1 MDFWQI
7 PIPPVSL
14 RISDQLTSDRTEL
27 ISDQNLVP
35 PRCTVPNRTGSVI
48 WSGQFIPGF
57 SWGFQ
62 KISCL
67 KIRFKYFKCSSNGTD
82 CVETKL
88 RYNFD
93 DFGDFELRR
102 EKRAIWTPWGKREP
116 ICRLD
121 CTCDPDV
128 SSNIDQASAIKQKTD
143 QKQKVTV
150 EQAFG
155 IGSVLAV
162 IGMTHS

>member
-1 MDFWQI
+1 M
-7 PIPPVSL
+7 
-14 RISDQLTSDRTEL
+14 
-27 ISDQNLVP
+27 
-35 PRCTVPNRTGSVI
+35 
-48 WSGQFIPGF
+48 
-57 SWGFQ
+57 
-62 KISCL
+62 KIG
-67 KIRFKYFKCSSNGTD
+67 FKYFKCSSNGTD

-88 RYNFD
+88 RYHFD
-93 DFGDFELRR
+93 DFGTFELRR
-102 EKRAIWTPWGKREP
+102 EKRDIWKPWGKREP

-128 SSNIDQASAIKQKTD
+128 SSNIDQASAIKQKSD

-162 IGMTHS
+162 IGMSRTNSMMYRPIRVNSFTWRPKTLSINDA